1 MTDTETDTDVV
12 IAGAGPT
19 GLMLACELRLAGV
32 DVVVADRLAARTGE
46 SRAGGMHARTMEVL
60 DQRGVLDRFLAAG
73 VPRPIGHFSG
83 LRLDFDR
90 FETRHPRSLVL
101 LQSHIERLLE
111 EWATEL
117 GVRVR
122 WSSEVTGIRR
132 HDTDVEVEVAGPDG
146 SRSTLRAHYLVGCDG
161 GRSAVRKLAGI
172 GFPGTPATVTA
183 LLGDVELTD
192 PPAESLFMQRQPGGD
207 FSVFAFEPGWYRVI
221 TTEYGRVADQSK
233 PVTFEELRSSLLGI
247 AGTDFGMHSPRWV
260 SRFGDAARQA
270 ERYREGRVLLAGDA
284 AHIHF
289 PAGGQ
294 GLNLGVQDAVNLGWK
309 LASVVRGRAP
319 ETLLHSYHAERY
331 PVAERVLHNTRAQT
345 ALTRPGP
352 QTDALR
358 DVLRSLIAY
367 DDVNR
372 HLGGMITA
380 LDLRYPMG
388 DDHPLTGRRVPDV
401 DLRTGDGRRRV
412 FDLLRTARPVL
423 LDLRGDLELAATAGS
438 WADRVDLVEARSA
451 ADHWPVWPVDET
463 PAPAALLIRPDGHVA
478 WTAPA
483 GTTPDPAAL
492 RTALTTW
499 FGPATAD

>member
-1 MTDTETDTDVV
+1 MAETTTDTDVV

-73 VPRPIGHFSG
+73 TPLPIGHFSG
-83 LRLDFDR
+83 LWLDFDR
-90 FETRHPRSLVL
+90 FETRHPRPLVL
-101 LQSHIERLLE
+101 LQSHIEQLLE
-111 EWATEL
+111 EWAAEL

-122 WSSEVTGIRR
+122 WSSEVTGIRQ
-132 HDTDVEVEVAGPDG
+132 HDTGVEVEVGGPEG
-146 SRSTLRAHYLVGCDG
+146 SRSTLRARYLVGCDG
-161 GRSAVRKLAGI
+161 GRSAVRKLAGV
-172 GFPGTPATVTA
+172 GFPGTSATVTA

-192 PPAESLFMQRQPGGD
+192 PPAESLFMQRQTGGD
-207 FSVFAFEPGWYRVI
+207 FSVLAFEPGWYRVI
-221 TTEYGRVADQSK
+221 TTEHGRVADQRK
-233 PVTFEELRSSLLGI
+233 PVTFEELRESLLRI

-270 ERYREGRVLLAGDA
+270 ERYRDGRVLLAGDA

-309 LASVVRGRAP
+309 LASVVHGRAP
-319 ETLLHSYHAERY
+319 GTLLDSYHAERY
-331 PVAERVLHNTRAQT
+331 PVAERVLHNTRAQA

-358 DVLRSLIAY
+358 DVLRSLIEY

-380 LDLRYPMG
+380 LDLRYPMS

-401 DLRTGDGRRRV
+401 DLKTGDGRRRV
-412 FDLLRTARPVL
+412 FELLHTARPVL
-423 LDLRGDLELAATAGS
+423 LDLRGDTELAATAAG

-451 ADHWPVWPVDET
+451 ADHWPVWPADET

-483 GTTPDPAAL
+483 GTIPDPAAL
-492 RTALTTW
+492 RTTLTTW
-499 FGPATAD
+499 FGPATTD